1 MEIRYN
7 NSLGTA
13 NMIKT
18 ANNFDTFHASRTGPY
33 NFQFNFITGT
43 RGRVRA
49 RSFIPHCFVPT
60 NENAIYMYI
69 CIYAC
74 VFCLCKKKKKFKF
87 IVSFLRFHYRT
98 SIFAIPRHPLP
109 LQFVGKNKYLY
120 VQFDPVPDHFQTE
133 FKNCY
138 ISRVEV

>member
-60 NENAIYMYI
+60 NENAIYMYV
-69 CIYAC
+69 YMR
-74 VFCLCKKKKKFKF
+74 VYFVSVKKKKIQIYRF
-87 IVSFLRFHYRT
+87 IS
-98 SIFAIPRHPLP
+98 AIPLSNEYLRHSSPP
-109 LQFVGKNKYLY
+109 ASTPICREK
-120 VQFDPVPDHFQTE
+120 
-133 FKNCY
+133 
-138 ISRVEV
+138 